1 MLCPSRKCIDEGKYV
16 DLVLSRTG
24 VPGYS
29 VVPTAGEFVAELD
42 QLAYHQ
48 EEPFTSTSVFASY
61 LVQRLAKQH
70 DVTVMLDGQ
79 GADEYLAGYAHY
91 PALLLSSLARAGR
104 WRAWRRERAATRDF
118 IGIDPVPPKAALRYW
133 MGALLAANGTSSAF
147 AIDARRDNAFL
158 SADLRREFGAEG
170 SRTLAI
176 AGDALKRRLYA
187 DLMHGHLQELLRYAD
202 RNSMAFS
209 REVRLP
215 FLDHRLVEF
224 ALSLPSSMLF
234 RDGQSKRVLRDAM
247 RGTVPTE
254 ILERR
259 DKVGFMAPWAQW
271 WREDPVRSVLR
282 DRLEDARDVVDAYID
297 VDAVPPASPAAL
309 GVLTFATSLR
319 QLRGVERDVA
329 AVA

>member
-1 MLCPSRKCIDEGKYV
+1 
-16 DLVLSRTG
+16 
-24 VPGYS
+24 
-29 VVPTAGEFVAELD
+29 
-42 QLAYHQ
+42 
-48 EEPFTSTSVFASY
+48 
-61 LVQRLAKQH
+61 
-70 DVTVMLDGQ
+70 MLDGQ

-104 WRAWRRERAATRDF
+104 WRTWRRERAATRDF
-118 IGIDPVPPKAALRYW
+118 IGVDPVPPKAALRYW
-133 MGALLAANGTSSAF
+133 MSALLAANGTSSAF
-147 AIDARRDNAFL
+147 TIDSRRDNAFL

-234 RDGQSKRVLRDAM
+234 RDGRSKRVLRDAM

-271 WREDPVRSVLR
+271 WHDAPVRGALR
-282 DRLEDARDVVDAYID
+282 ERLDDARDVVDAYID

>member
-1 MLCPSRKCIDEGKYV
+1 
-16 DLVLSRTG
+16 

-104 WRAWRRERAATRDF
+104 WRTWRRERAATRDF
-118 IGIDPVPPKAALRYW
+118 IGVDPVPPKAALRYW
-133 MGALLAANGTSSAF
+133 ISTLLAANGTPSAL
-147 AIDARRDNAFL
+147 AIDSRRDNAFL

-215 FLDHRLVEF
+215 FLDHRLVEL

-234 RDGQSKRVLRDAM
+234 RDGRSKRVLRDAM

-271 WREDPVRSVLR
+271 WREEPVSTALKE
-282 DRLEDARDVVDAYID
+282 RLEDARDVVDGYID